1 MSLKRKSFELDPEE
15 TSRSDAKEQRRKHEK
30 ERRVAVRLLV
40 NYVKDLGELE
50 DENVKKAVELLD
62 RRKGRYQGATRLEQF
77 IALFDNKK
85 EVHEDDV
92 FSAMKEGRSV
102 MMGLIKKAEKLDY
115 VFEFDP
121 ERKVYVL
128 LVRGR
133 NK

>member
-1 MSLKRKSFELDPEE
+1 MSLKIKHPELDLEE
-15 TSRSDAKEQRRKHEK
+15 TSRAEAKEQRRKHEK
-30 ERRVAVRLLV
+30 ERRAAVRLLV

-62 RRKGRYQGATRLEQF
+62 RRKGRYQGETRLEQF

-92 FSAMKEGRSV
+92 FFAMKEGRSV

-115 VFEFDP
+115 VFEFDQ
-121 ERKVYVL
+121 ERRIYVL
-128 LVRGR
+128 LSKGR
-133 NK
+133 KL

>member
-15 TSRSDAKEQRRKHEK
+15 TSRSEAKEQRRKHEK
-30 ERRVAVRLLV
+30 ERRAAVRLLV
-40 NYVKDLGELE
+40 NYVKDFGELE

-62 RRKGRYQGATRLEQF
+62 RRKGRYQGETRLEQF

-102 MMGLIKKAEKLDY
+102 MMGLIKKAEKLDF

-121 ERKVYVL
+121 ERKMYVL
-128 LVRGR
+128 LSKGR
-133 NK
+133 KA

>member
-1 MSLKRKSFELDPEE
+1 
-15 TSRSDAKEQRRKHEK
+15 
-30 ERRVAVRLLV
+30 
-40 NYVKDLGELE
+40 
-50 DENVKKAVELLD
+50 
-62 RRKGRYQGATRLEQF
+62 
-77 IALFDNKK
+77 
-85 EVHEDDV
+85 
-92 FSAMKEGRSV
+92 MKEGRSV